1 MPSRILSL
9 AATLGASLGVA
20 LVAAAPIGTV
30 AAQTIAITGG
40 KVYPVSGPPIENGT
54 VLIRN
59 GKIVAVG
66 SNVAVPADAEK
77 VDASGKWVTP
87 GLVSAETQLGLVEV
101 GFGAGANESRA
112 RTAEGGIPITPDFTS
127 WDGLNP
133 RSVLIP
139 PAREGGVTSVMAMPV
154 GGLIAGQAAMI
165 DLFGDTRADM
175 ILRAPAAMIAGIGDA
190 GGDGAPAKGQL
201 VAKLRELL
209 QDTRYYQKH
218 VADFDR
224 GQSRQLSA
232 SPAGLAAMV
241 PVLEGKLPLLINA
254 DQASDIQSAID
265 LAKEF
270 GIKVII
276 GGGEEAWE
284 VADHLAAA
292 KIPVLAGAMS
302 NIPSSFSALGSRQD
316 NVALLR
322 KAGVQV
328 AIIGNG
334 GGDEELFNVRNIRY
348 EAGNAVGYG
357 MSWDDALKA
366 ITEAPA
372 EIFGVGDR
380 VGSLQPGREANV
392 VIWDGDP
399 FEFATRAVA
408 VYVRG
413 QKQNDVSRQDLL
425 TKRYET
431 MPPNYEPKP

>member
-1 MPSRILSL
+1 MPSRILPL
-9 AATLGASLGVA
+9 AVALGAA
-20 LVAAAPIGTV
+20 LVTALPVGSA

-54 VLIRN
+54 VLIKN

-87 GLVSAETQLGLVEV
+87 GLVNAETQIGLVEV

-133 RSVLIP
+133 RSVMIP
-139 PAREGGVTSVMAMPV
+139 PAREGGVTSVMATPS

-165 DLFGDTRADM
+165 DLFGDTRAEM
-175 ILRAPAAMIAGIGDA
+175 ILRAQAAMIAGIGDA
-190 GGDGAPAKGQL
+190 GGDGAPAKGQV

-232 SPAGLAAMV
+232 TPAGLAAMV
-241 PVLEGKLPLLINA
+241 PVLEGKVPLLINA

-276 GGGEEAWE
+276 GGGAEAWE
-284 VADHLAAA
+284 VADRLAAA
-292 KIPVLAGAMS
+292 KIPVLAGAES
-302 NIPSSFSALGSRQD
+302 NIPTSFSALGSRQD

-328 AIIGNG
+328 ALIGNG
-334 GGDEELFNVRNIRY
+334 AGDESLFNVRNIRY

-372 EIFGVGDR
+372 EIFGVADR

-392 VIWDGDP
+392 VVWDGDP
-399 FEFATRAVA
+399 FEFATQAVA

-431 MPPNYEPKP
+431 MPPKYEP

>member
-1 MPSRILSL
+1 MTSR
-9 AATLGASLGVA
+9 TLWF
-20 LVAAAPIGTV
+20 AAAVCTATAIAPVSTV

-54 VLIRN
+54 VLIKD

-66 SNVAVPADAEK
+66 ANVTVPSDAEK

-87 GLVSAETQLGLVEV
+87 GLVDAETQLGLVEV

-112 RTAEGGIPITPDFTS
+112 RSEQGITPDFTS

-139 PAREGGVTSVMAMPV
+139 PAREDGITSVMSTPG

-165 DLFGDTRADM
+165 DLFGDTRAEM
-175 ILRAPAAMIAGIGDA
+175 ILRAPAAMIASIGDE
-190 GGDGAPAKGQL
+190 GGDGAPAKGQQI
-201 VAKLRELL
+201 AKLRELL

-218 VADFDR
+218 VAEFDR
-224 GQSRQLSA
+224 GQSRQMSTTPA
-232 SPAGLAAMV
+232 SLAALV
-241 PVLEGKLPLLINA
+241 PVLTGKIPLLINA
-254 DQASDIQSAID
+254 DEASDIQSAID

-276 GGGEEAWE
+276 GGGEEAWQL
-284 VADHLAAA
+284 ADHLAAA

-302 NIPSSFSALGSRQD
+302 NIPTSFSTLGSRQD

-322 KAGVQV
+322 KAGVEV
-328 AIIGNG
+328 ALIGNG

-357 MSWDDALKA
+357 LSWNDALKA
-366 ITEAPA
+366 ITQAPA
-372 EIFGVGDR
+372 EIFGVADR
-380 VGSLQPGREANV
+380 IGTLQAGHEANV
-392 VIWDGDP
+392 VVWDGDP

-408 VYVRG
+408 VYVHG
-413 QKQNDVSRQDLL
+413 KKQNDVSRQDLL

-431 MPPNYEPKP
+431 QPPNYEQKP

>member
-1 MPSRILSL
+1 MTSR
-9 AATLGASLGVA
+9 TLWF
-20 LVAAAPIGTV
+20 AAAVCTATAIAPVSTV

-54 VLIRN
+54 VLIKD

-66 SNVAVPADAEK
+66 ANVTVPSDAEK

-87 GLVSAETQLGLVEV
+87 GLVDAETQLGLVEV

-112 RTAEGGIPITPDFTS
+112 RSEQGVTPDFTS

-139 PAREGGVTSVMAMPV
+139 PAREDGITSVMSTPG

-165 DLFGDTRADM
+165 DLFGDTRAEM
-175 ILRAPAAMIAGIGDA
+175 ILRAPAAMIASIGDE
-190 GGDGAPAKGQL
+190 GGDGAPAKGQQI
-201 VAKLRELL
+201 AKLRELL

-218 VADFDR
+218 VAEFDR
-224 GQSRQLSA
+224 GQSRQMSTTPA
-232 SPAGLAAMV
+232 SLAALV
-241 PVLEGKLPLLINA
+241 PVLTGKIPLLINA
-254 DQASDIQSAID
+254 DEASDIQSAID

-276 GGGEEAWE
+276 GGGEEAWQ

-292 KIPVLAGAMS
+292 RIPVLAGAMS
-302 NIPSSFSALGSRQD
+302 NIPTSFSTLGSRQD

-322 KAGVQV
+322 KAGVEV
-328 AIIGNG
+328 ALIGNG

-357 MSWDDALKA
+357 LSWNDALKA
-366 ITEAPA
+366 ITQAPA
-372 EIFGVGDR
+372 EIFGVADR
-380 VGSLQPGREANV
+380 IGTLQAGHEANV
-392 VIWDGDP
+392 VVWDGDP

-408 VYVRG
+408 VYVHG
-413 QKQNDVSRQDLL
+413 KKQNDVSRQDLL

-431 MPPNYEPKP
+431 QPPNYEQKP

>member
-1 MPSRILSL
+1 MTSR
-9 AATLGASLGVA
+9 TLWF
-20 LVAAAPIGTV
+20 AAAVCTATAIAPVSTV

-54 VLIRN
+54 VLIKD

-66 SNVAVPADAEK
+66 ANVTVPSDAEK

-87 GLVSAETQLGLVEV
+87 GLVDAETQLGLVEV

-112 RTAEGGIPITPDFTS
+112 RSEQGITPDFTS

-139 PAREGGVTSVMAMPV
+139 PAREDGITSVMSTPG

-165 DLFGDTRADM
+165 DLFGDTRAEM
-175 ILRAPAAMIAGIGDA
+175 ILRAPAAMIASIGDE
-190 GGDGAPAKGQL
+190 GGDGAPAKGQQI
-201 VAKLRELL
+201 AKLRELL

-218 VADFDR
+218 VAEFDR
-224 GQSRQLSA
+224 GQSRQMSTTPA
-232 SPAGLAAMV
+232 SLAALV
-241 PVLEGKLPLLINA
+241 PVLTGKIPLLINA
-254 DQASDIQSAID
+254 DEASDIQSAID

-276 GGGEEAWE
+276 GGGEEAWQL
-284 VADHLAAA
+284 ADHLAAA
-292 KIPVLAGAMS
+292 RIPVLAGAMS
-302 NIPSSFSALGSRQD
+302 NIPTSFSTLGSRQD

-322 KAGVQV
+322 KAGVEV
-328 AIIGNG
+328 ALIGNG

-357 MSWDDALKA
+357 LSWNDALKA
-366 ITEAPA
+366 ITQAPA
-372 EIFGVGDR
+372 EIFGVADR
-380 VGSLQPGREANV
+380 IGTLQAGHEANV
-392 VIWDGDP
+392 VVWDGDP

-408 VYVRG
+408 VYVHG
-413 QKQNDVSRQDLL
+413 KKQNDVSRQDLL

-431 MPPNYEPKP
+431 QPPNYEKP

>member
-1 MPSRILSL
+1 MD
-9 AATLGASLGVA
+9 AT
-20 LVAAAPIGTV
+20 
-30 AAQTIAITGG
+30 
-40 KVYPVSGPPIENGT
+40 
-54 VLIRN
+54 
-59 GKIVAVG
+59 
-66 SNVAVPADAEK
+66 
-77 VDASGKWVTP
+77 GKWVTP
-87 GLVSAETQLGLVEV
+87 GLVNAETQLGLVEV

-112 RTAEGGIPITPDFTS
+112 RSTDGVTPDFAS

-139 PAREGGVTSVMAMPV
+139 PAREGGVTSVMSTPV
-154 GGLIAGQAAMI
+154 GGLIAGQSSMI
-165 DLFGDTRADM
+165 DLYGDTRADM

-190 GGDGAPAKGQL
+190 GGDGAPAKGQV

-241 PVLEGKLPLLINA
+241 PVLEGKVPLLIDA
-254 DQASDIQSAID
+254 DQASDIQSVID
-265 LAKEF
+265 LQKEF

-284 VADHLAAA
+284 VADRLAKA

-302 NIPSSFSALGSRQD
+302 NIPISFSALGARQD

-328 AIIGNG
+328 ALIGNG

-357 MSWDDALKA
+357 LPWDDALKA
-366 ITEAPA
+366 ITETPA
-372 EIFGVGDR
+372 EIFGVADR
-380 VGSLQPGREANV
+380 IGSLAAGPRSQRRDLGRRSVRVCDA
-392 VIWDGDP
+392 GGGGL
-399 FEFATRAVA
+399 RARPETERRVA
-408 VYVRG
+408 AGSTHQALRDDAA
-413 QKQNDVSRQDLL
+413 KI
-425 TKRYET
+425 
-431 MPPNYEPKP
+431 

>member
-1 MPSRILSL
+1 M
-9 AATLGASLGVA
+9 AALC
-20 LVAAAPIGTV
+20 AAAVIAPGSTP
-30 AAQTIAITGG
+30 ATQTIAITGG
-40 KVYPVSGPPIENGT
+40 KVYPVSGPPIESGT
-54 VLIRN
+54 VLIRD

-66 SNVAVPADAEK
+66 ASVTVPSDAEK

-87 GLVSAETQLGLVEV
+87 GFVDAETQLGLVEV

-112 RTAEGGIPITPDFTS
+112 RSDQGITPDFTS

-139 PAREGGVTSVMAMPV
+139 PAREEGVTSVMSTPG

-165 DLFGDTRADM
+165 DLFGDTRAEM
-175 ILRAPAAMIAGIGDA
+175 ILRAPAAMIASIGDE
-190 GGDGAPAKGQL
+190 GGDGAPAKGQQI
-201 VAKLRELL
+201 AKLRELL
-209 QDTRYYQKH
+209 QDARYYQKH
-218 VADFDR
+218 VAEFDR
-224 GQSRQLSA
+224 GQSRQMSTTPA
-232 SPAGLAAMV
+232 SLAALV
-241 PVLEGKLPLLINA
+241 PVLTGKLPLLINA
-254 DQASDIQSAID
+254 DEASDIQSAID

-302 NIPSSFSALGSRQD
+302 NIPSSFSTLGSRQD

-328 AIIGNG
+328 ALIGNG

-357 MSWDDALKA
+357 LSWNDALKA
-366 ITEAPA
+366 ITQAPA
-372 EIFGVGDR
+372 EIFGVADKIGT
-380 VGSLQPGREANV
+380 LQAGHEANV
-392 VIWDGDP
+392 VVWDGDP
-399 FEFATRAVA
+399 FEFASRAVA

-413 QKQNDVSRQDLL
+413 KKQAEVSRQDLL

-431 MPPNYEPKP
+431 VPPNYEKP

>member
-1 MPSRILSL
+1 MMTRTRYLVGALCAAVLL
-9 AATLGASLGVA
+9 APNGS
-20 LVAAAPIGTV
+20 IG
-30 AAQTIAITGG
+30 AQTIAITGG

-54 VLIRN
+54 VLIKD

-66 SNVAVPADAEK
+66 ANVTVPADAEK

-87 GLVSAETQLGLVEV
+87 GLVDAETQLGLVEV

-112 RTAEGGIPITPDFTS
+112 RSTDGITPDFTS

-139 PAREGGVTSVMAMPV
+139 PAREDGITSVMATPG
-154 GGLIAGQAAMI
+154 GGLVAGQAAII
-165 DLFGDTRADM
+165 DLFGDTRAGM
-175 ILRAPAAMIAGIGDA
+175 ILRAPAAMIAGLGDA
-190 GGDGAPAKGQL
+190 GGDGAPAKGQV
-201 VAKLRELL
+201 VARLRELL
-209 QDTRYYQKH
+209 QDTRFYQKH
-218 VADFDR
+218 LADFDR

-232 SPAGLAAMV
+232 SPAALAAMV
-241 PVLEGKLPLLINA
+241 PVLEGKVPLLINA

-284 VADHLAAA
+284 VADRLAAA
-292 KIPVLAGAMS
+292 RIPVLAGAES
-302 NIPSSFSALGSRQD
+302 NIPTSFSALGSRQD

-328 AIIGNG
+328 ALIGNG
-334 GGDEELFNVRNIRY
+334 AGDESLFNVRNIRY

-357 MSWDDALKA
+357 MSWNDALAA
-366 ITEAPA
+366 ITQAPA
-372 EIFGVGDR
+372 EIFGVSDKIGT
-380 VGSLQPGREANV
+380 LAPGREANV
-392 VIWDGDP
+392 VVWDGDP

-413 QKQNDVSRQDLL
+413 QKQHDVSRQDLL

-431 MPPNYEPKP
+431 MPPNYEPDR

>member
-1 MPSRILSL
+1 MPSRMRSL

-59 GKIVAVG
+59 GKIIAVG

-270 GIKVII
+270 GVKVII

>member
-1 MPSRILSL
+1 M
-9 AATLGASLGVA
+9 
-20 LVAAAPIGTV
+20 
-30 AAQTIAITGG
+30 
-40 KVYPVSGPPIENGT
+40 SGPPIENGT
-54 VLIRN
+54 VLIKD

-66 SNVAVPADAEK
+66 ANVTVPADAEK

-87 GLVSAETQLGLVEV
+87 GLVDAETQLGLVEV

-112 RTAEGGIPITPDFTS
+112 RSEQGITPDFTS

-139 PAREGGVTSVMAMPV
+139 PAREDGITSVMSTPG

-165 DLFGDTRADM
+165 DLFGDTRAGM
-175 ILRAPAAMIAGIGDA
+175 ILRAPAAMIASIEDQ
-190 GGDGAPAKGQL
+190 GGDGAPAKGQQI
-201 VAKLRELL
+201 AKLREIL

-218 VADFDR
+218 VAEFDR
-224 GQSRQLSA
+224 GQSRQMSV
-232 SPAGLAAMV
+232 SPASLAALV
-241 PVLEGKLPLLINA
+241 PVLEGKVPLLINV
-254 DQASDIQSAID
+254 DEASDIQSAID

-276 GGGEEAWE
+276 GGGAEAWE
-284 VADHLAAA
+284 VADRLAAA
-292 KIPVLAGAMS
+292 RIPVLAGAMS
-302 NIPSSFSALGSRQD
+302 NDPISFSALGSRQD

-328 AIIGNG
+328 ALIGNG

-357 MSWDDALKA
+357 LSWNEALKA
-366 ITEAPA
+366 ITQAPA
-372 EIFGVGDR
+372 EIFGVADR
-380 VGSLQPGREANV
+380 IGTLQAGREANV
-392 VIWDGDP
+392 VVWDGDP

-413 QKQNDVSRQDLL
+413 QKQTDVSRQDLL

-431 MPPNYEPKP
+431 QPPNYEKP

>member
-1 MPSRILSL
+1 
-9 AATLGASLGVA
+9 
-20 LVAAAPIGTV
+20 
-30 AAQTIAITGG
+30 
-40 KVYPVSGPPIENGT
+40 
-54 VLIRN
+54 
-59 GKIVAVG
+59 
-66 SNVAVPADAEK
+66 
-77 VDASGKWVTP
+77 
-87 GLVSAETQLGLVEV
+87 
-101 GFGAGANESRA
+101 
-112 RTAEGGIPITPDFTS
+112 
-127 WDGLNP
+127 
-133 RSVLIP
+133 
-139 PAREGGVTSVMAMPV
+139 MAMPV

-190 GGDGAPAKGQL
+190 GGEGAPAKGQL

>member
-1 MPSRILSL
+1 
-9 AATLGASLGVA
+9 
-20 LVAAAPIGTV
+20 
-30 AAQTIAITGG
+30 
-40 KVYPVSGPPIENGT
+40 
-54 VLIRN
+54 VLIKA

-66 SNVAVPADAEK
+66 ANVTVPSDAEK

-87 GLVSAETQLGLVEV
+87 GLVDAETQLGLVEV

-112 RTAEGGIPITPDFTS
+112 RSEQGITPDFTS

-139 PAREGGVTSVMAMPV
+139 PAREDGITSVMSTPV

-175 ILRAPAAMIAGIGDA
+175 ILRAPAAMIATIGDV
-190 GGDGAPAKGQL
+190 GGDGAPAKGQQ

-209 QDTRYYQKH
+209 QDARYYQKH
-218 VADFDR
+218 VAEFDR
-224 GQSRQLSA
+224 GQSRQMSTTPA
-232 SPAGLAAMV
+232 SLAALV
-241 PVLEGKLPLLINA
+241 PVLTGKVPLLINV
-254 DQASDIQSAID
+254 DEASDIQSAID

-276 GGGEEAWE
+276 GGGAEAWE
-284 VADHLAAA
+284 VADRLAAA

-302 NIPSSFSALGSRQD
+302 NDPISFSALGSRQD

-328 AIIGNG
+328 ALIGNG

-357 MSWDDALKA
+357 LSWNDALEA
-366 ITEAPA
+366 ITQAPA
-372 EIFGVGDR
+372 EIFGVADKIGT
-380 VGSLQPGREANV
+380 LQPGREANV
-392 VIWDGDP
+392 VVWDGDP

-431 MPPNYEPKP
+431 QPPNYEKP

>member
-1 MPSRILSL
+1 M
-9 AATLGASLGVA
+9 AALC
-20 LVAAAPIGTV
+20 AAAVIAPGSTP
-30 AAQTIAITGG
+30 ATQTIAITGG
-40 KVYPVSGPPIENGT
+40 KVYPVSGPPIESGT
-54 VLIRN
+54 VLIRD

-66 SNVAVPADAEK
+66 ASVTVPSDAEK

-87 GLVSAETQLGLVEV
+87 GLVDAETQLGLVEV

-112 RTAEGGIPITPDFTS
+112 RSDQGITPDFTS

-139 PAREGGVTSVMAMPV
+139 PAREEGVTSVMSTPG

-165 DLFGDTRADM
+165 DLFGDTRAEM
-175 ILRAPAAMIAGIGDA
+175 ILRAPAAMIASIGDE
-190 GGDGAPAKGQL
+190 GGDGAPAKGQQI
-201 VAKLRELL
+201 AKLRELL
-209 QDTRYYQKH
+209 QDARYYQKH
-218 VADFDR
+218 VAEFDR
-224 GQSRQLSA
+224 GQSRQMSTTPA
-232 SPAGLAAMV
+232 SLAALV
-241 PVLEGKLPLLINA
+241 PVLTGKLPLLINA
-254 DQASDIQSAID
+254 DEASDIQSAID

-302 NIPSSFSALGSRQD
+302 NIPSSFSTLGSRQD

-328 AIIGNG
+328 ALIGNG

-357 MSWDDALKA
+357 LSWNDALKA
-366 ITEAPA
+366 ITQAPA
-372 EIFGVGDR
+372 EIFGVADKIGT
-380 VGSLQPGREANV
+380 LEPGREANV
-392 VIWDGDP
+392 VVWDGDP
-399 FEFATRAVA
+399 FEFASRAVA

-413 QKQNDVSRQDLL
+413 KKQADVSRQDLL

-431 MPPNYEPKP
+431 VPPNYEKP

>member
-1 MPSRILSL
+1 MTSRLLNLGIC
-9 AATLGASLGVA
+9 ALGAAFVA
-20 LVAAAPIGTV
+20 TGSA

-40 KVYPVSGPPIENGT
+40 KVFPVSGPPIENGT

-59 GKIVAVG
+59 GTIVAVG
-66 SNVAVPADAEK
+66 ANVAIPSDAEK

-87 GLVSAETQLGLVEV
+87 GLVNAETQLGLVEV

-112 RTAEGGIPITPDFTS
+112 RSTDGVTPDFAS

-139 PAREGGVTSVMAMPV
+139 PAREGGVTSVMSTPV
-154 GGLIAGQAAMI
+154 GGLIAGQSSMI
-165 DLFGDTRADM
+165 DLYGDTRADM

-190 GGDGAPAKGQL
+190 GGDGAPAKGQ
-201 VAKLRELL
+201 VVSKLRELL

-224 GQSRQLSA
+224 GESRQLSA

-241 PVLEGKLPLLINA
+241 PVLEGKVPLLIDA
-254 DQASDIQSAID
+254 DQASDIQSVID

-270 GIKVII
+270 GIKVIL

-284 VADHLAAA
+284 VADRLAKA

-302 NIPSSFSALGSRQD
+302 NIPSSFSALGARQD
-316 NVALLR
+316 NVTLLR

-357 MSWDDALKA
+357 LSWDEALKA
-366 ITEAPA
+366 ITETPA
-372 EIFGVGDR
+372 EIFGVADR
-380 VGSLQPGREANV
+380 IGSLQPGREANV

-431 MPPNYEPKP
+431 MPPRYEP

>member
-1 MPSRILSL
+1 MPSRMRSL

-380 VGSLQPGREANV
+380 VGSLQPGREANF

>member
-1 MPSRILSL
+1 MPSRLLNLGIC
-9 AATLGASLGVA
+9 ALGAA
-20 LVAAAPIGTV
+20 LVAASVASGSA

-54 VLIRN
+54 VLIRD

-66 SNVAVPADAEK
+66 ANVTIPSDAEK

-87 GLVSAETQLGLVEV
+87 GLVNAETQLGLVEV

-112 RTAEGGIPITPDFTS
+112 RSTDGVTPDFAS

-139 PAREGGVTSVMAMPV
+139 PAREGGVTSVMSTPV
-154 GGLIAGQAAMI
+154 GGLIAGQSSMI
-165 DLFGDTRADM
+165 DLYGDTRADM

-190 GGDGAPAKGQL
+190 GGDGAPAKGQV

-241 PVLEGKLPLLINA
+241 PVLEGKVPLLIDA
-254 DQASDIQSAID
+254 DQASDIQSVID
-265 LAKEF
+265 LQKEF

-284 VADHLAAA
+284 VADRLAKA

-302 NIPSSFSALGSRQD
+302 NIPISFSALGARQD

-328 AIIGNG
+328 ALIGNG

-357 MSWDDALKA
+357 LPWDDALKA
-366 ITEAPA
+366 ITETPA
-372 EIFGVGDR
+372 EIFGVADR
-380 VGSLQPGREANV
+380 IGSLQPGREANV

-431 MPPNYEPKP
+431 MPPSYGPKP

>member
-1 MPSRILSL
+1 MTSRLL
-9 AATLGASLGVA
+9 NLGICALGVA
-20 LVAAAPIGTV
+20 FVATGSA

-40 KVYPVSGPPIENGT
+40 KVFPVSGPPIENGT

-59 GKIVAVG
+59 GTIVAVG
-66 SNVAVPADAEK
+66 ANVAIPSDAEK

-87 GLVSAETQLGLVEV
+87 GLVNAETQLGLVEV

-112 RTAEGGIPITPDFTS
+112 RSTDGVTPDFAS

-139 PAREGGVTSVMAMPV
+139 PAREGGVTSVMSTPV
-154 GGLIAGQAAMI
+154 GGLIAGQSSMI
-165 DLFGDTRADM
+165 DLYGDTRADM

-190 GGDGAPAKGQL
+190 GGDGAPAKGQ
-201 VAKLRELL
+201 VVSKLRELL

-224 GQSRQLSA
+224 GESRQLSA

-241 PVLEGKLPLLINA
+241 PVLEGKVPLLIDA
-254 DQASDIQSAID
+254 DQASDIQSVID

-270 GIKVII
+270 GIKVIL

-284 VADHLAAA
+284 VADRLAKA

-302 NIPSSFSALGSRQD
+302 NIPSSFSALGARQD
-316 NVALLR
+316 NVTLLR

-357 MSWDDALKA
+357 LSWDEALKA
-366 ITEAPA
+366 ITETPA
-372 EIFGVGDR
+372 EIFGVADR
-380 VGSLQPGREANV
+380 IGSLQPGREANV

-431 MPPNYEPKP
+431 MPPRYEP

>member
-1 MPSRILSL
+1 MTTWTRFL
-9 AATLGASLGVA
+9 AAA
-20 LVAAAPIGTV
+20 LCAAATV
-30 AAQTIAITGG
+30 VPNGAGAQTIAITGG

-54 VLIRN
+54 VLIKD

-66 SNVAVPADAEK
+66 ANVTVPSDAEK

-87 GLVSAETQLGLVEV
+87 GLVDAETQLGLVEV

-112 RTAEGGIPITPDFTS
+112 RSEQGITPDFTS

-139 PAREGGVTSVMAMPV
+139 PAREDGITSVMSTPG

-165 DLFGDTRADM
+165 DLFGDTRAGM
-175 ILRAPAAMIAGIGDA
+175 ILRAPAAMIASIEDQ
-190 GGDGAPAKGQL
+190 GGDGAPAKGQQI
-201 VAKLRELL
+201 AKLREIL

-218 VADFDR
+218 VAEFDR
-224 GQSRQLSA
+224 GQSRQMSV
-232 SPAGLAAMV
+232 SPASLAALV
-241 PVLEGKLPLLINA
+241 PVLEGKVPLLINV
-254 DQASDIQSAID
+254 DEASDIQSAID

-276 GGGEEAWE
+276 GGGAEAWE
-284 VADHLAAA
+284 VADRLAAA
-292 KIPVLAGAMS
+292 RIPVLAGAMS
-302 NIPSSFSALGSRQD
+302 NDPISFSALGSRQD

-328 AIIGNG
+328 ALIGNG

-357 MSWDDALKA
+357 LSWNEALKA
-366 ITEAPA
+366 ITQAPA
-372 EIFGVGDR
+372 EIFGVADR
-380 VGSLQPGREANV
+380 IGTLQAGREANV
-392 VIWDGDP
+392 VVWDGDP

-413 QKQNDVSRQDLL
+413 QKQTDVSRQDLL

-431 MPPNYEPKP
+431 QPPNYEKP

>member
-1 MPSRILSL
+1 MTSRTLHCM
-9 AATLGASLGVA
+9 AALC
-20 LVAAAPIGTV
+20 AAAVIAPVSTL

-54 VLIRN
+54 VLIKD

-66 SNVAVPADAEK
+66 ANVTVPSDAEK

-87 GLVSAETQLGLVEV
+87 GLVVAETQLGLVEV

-112 RTAEGGIPITPDFTS
+112 RSEQGITPDFTS

-139 PAREGGVTSVMAMPV
+139 PAREDGITSAMATPS

-165 DLFGDTRADM
+165 DLFGDTRAEM
-175 ILRAPAAMIAGIGDA
+175 ILRAPAAMIASIGDE
-190 GGDGAPAKGQL
+190 GGDGAPAKGQQI
-201 VAKLRELL
+201 AKLREIL

-218 VADFDR
+218 IAEFDR
-224 GQSRQLSA
+224 GQSRQMSV
-232 SPAGLAAMV
+232 SPASLAALV
-241 PVLEGKLPLLINA
+241 PVLEGKVPLLINA
-254 DQASDIQSAID
+254 DEASDIQSAID

-302 NIPSSFSALGSRQD
+302 NIPSSFSTLGARQD

-322 KAGVQV
+322 KAGVEV
-328 AIIGNG
+328 ALIGNG
-334 GGDEELFNVRNIRY
+334 GGDESLFNVRNIRY

-357 MSWDDALKA
+357 LPWNDALKA

-372 EIFGVGDR
+372 EIFGVADKIGT
-380 VGSLQPGREANV
+380 LKPGVEANV
-392 VIWDGDP
+392 VVWDGDP
-399 FEFATRAVA
+399 FEFATRPVA

-413 QKQNDVSRQDLL
+413 KKQADVSRQDLL

-431 MPPNYEPKP
+431 QPPNYEQKP

>member
-1 MPSRILSL
+1 MTSRTLSFL
-9 AATLGASLGVA
+9 AAVC
-20 LVAAAPIGTV
+20 AAAVIVPAGTL

-54 VLIRN
+54 VLIKG

-66 SNVAVPADAEK
+66 ANVTVPSDAEK

-87 GLVSAETQLGLVEV
+87 GLVDAETQLGLVEV

-112 RTAEGGIPITPDFTS
+112 RSEQGITPDFTS

-139 PAREGGVTSVMAMPV
+139 PAREDGITSVMSTPV

-175 ILRAPAAMIAGIGDA
+175 ILRAPAAMIATIGDV
-190 GGDGAPAKGQL
+190 GGDGAPAKGQQ

-209 QDTRYYQKH
+209 QDARYYQKH
-218 VADFDR
+218 VAEFDR
-224 GQSRQLSA
+224 GQSRQMSTTPA
-232 SPAGLAAMV
+232 SLAALV
-241 PVLEGKLPLLINA
+241 PVLTGKVPLLINV
-254 DQASDIQSAID
+254 DEASDIQSAID

-276 GGGEEAWE
+276 GGGDEAWE
-284 VADHLAAA
+284 VADRLAAA

-302 NIPSSFSALGSRQD
+302 NDPISFSALGSRQD

-328 AIIGNG
+328 ALIGNG

-357 MSWDDALKA
+357 LSWNDALEA
-366 ITEAPA
+366 ITQAPA
-372 EIFGVGDR
+372 EIFGVADKIGT
-380 VGSLQPGREANV
+380 LQPGREANV
-392 VIWDGDP
+392 VVWDGDP

-431 MPPNYEPKP
+431 QPPNYEKP

>member
-1 MPSRILSL
+1 MTSRTLSFL
-9 AATLGASLGVA
+9 AAVC
-20 LVAAAPIGTV
+20 AAAVIVPAGTL

-54 VLIRN
+54 VLIKG

-66 SNVAVPADAEK
+66 ANVTVPSDAEK

-87 GLVSAETQLGLVEV
+87 GLVDAETQLGLVEV

-112 RTAEGGIPITPDFTS
+112 RSEQGITPDFTS

-139 PAREGGVTSVMAMPV
+139 PAREDGITSVMSTPV

-175 ILRAPAAMIAGIGDA
+175 ILRAPAAMIATIGDV
-190 GGDGAPAKGQL
+190 GGDGAPAKGQQ

-209 QDTRYYQKH
+209 QDARYYQKH
-218 VADFDR
+218 VAEFDR
-224 GQSRQLSA
+224 GQSRQMSTTPA
-232 SPAGLAAMV
+232 SLAALV
-241 PVLEGKLPLLINA
+241 PVLTGKVPLLINV
-254 DQASDIQSAID
+254 DEASDIQSAID

-276 GGGEEAWE
+276 GGGAEAWE
-284 VADHLAAA
+284 VADRLAAA
-292 KIPVLAGAMS
+292 RIPVLAGAMS
-302 NIPSSFSALGSRQD
+302 NDPISFSALGSRQD

-328 AIIGNG
+328 ALIGNG

-357 MSWDDALKA
+357 LSWNEALKA
-366 ITEAPA
+366 ITQAPA
-372 EIFGVGDR
+372 EIFGVADR
-380 VGSLQPGREANV
+380 IGTLQAGREANV
-392 VIWDGDP
+392 VVWDGDP

-413 QKQNDVSRQDLL
+413 QKQTDVSRQDLL

-431 MPPNYEPKP
+431 QPPNYEKP

>member
-1 MPSRILSL
+1 MTTRTRFLS
-9 AATLGASLGVA
+9 AALC
-20 LVAAAPIGTV
+20 AAAAFVPNEAG
-30 AAQTIAITGG
+30 AQTIAITGG

-54 VLIRN
+54 VLIKD

-66 SNVAVPADAEK
+66 ASVTVPSDAEK

-87 GLVSAETQLGLVEV
+87 GLVDAETQLGLVEV

-112 RTAEGGIPITPDFTS
+112 RSEQGITPDFTS

-139 PAREGGVTSVMAMPV
+139 PAREDGITSVMSTPV

-175 ILRAPAAMIAGIGDA
+175 ILRAPAAMIATFGDV
-190 GGDGAPAKGQL
+190 GGDGAPAKGQQ

-209 QDTRYYQKH
+209 QDARYYQKH
-218 VADFDR
+218 VAEFDR
-224 GQSRQLSA
+224 GQARQMSTTPA
-232 SPAGLAAMV
+232 SLAALV
-241 PVLEGKLPLLINA
+241 PVLTGKVPLLINV
-254 DQASDIQSAID
+254 DEASDIQSAID

-276 GGGEEAWE
+276 GGGAEAWE
-284 VADHLAAA
+284 VADRLAAA

-302 NIPSSFSALGSRQD
+302 NDPISFSALGSRQD

-328 AIIGNG
+328 ALIGNG

-357 MSWDDALKA
+357 LSWNEALKA
-366 ITEAPA
+366 ITQAPA
-372 EIFGVGDR
+372 EIFGVADR
-380 VGSLQPGREANV
+380 IGTLQAGREANV
-392 VIWDGDP
+392 VVWDGDP

-431 MPPNYEPKP
+431 QPPNYEKP

>member
-1 MPSRILSL
+1 MTSRTLYFMT
-9 AATLGASLGVA
+9 AAC
-20 LVAAAPIGTV
+20 AAAFIAAVSTP
-30 AAQTIAITGG
+30 AAQTVAITGG

-54 VLIRN
+54 VLIKD

-66 SNVAVPADAEK
+66 ANVTVPADAEK

-87 GLVSAETQLGLVEV
+87 GLVDAETQLGLVEV

-112 RTAEGGIPITPDFTS
+112 RSEQGITPDFTS

-139 PAREGGVTSVMAMPV
+139 PAREEGVTSVMSTPG

-165 DLFGDTRADM
+165 DLFGDTRAEM
-175 ILRAPAAMIAGIGDA
+175 ILRAPAAMIASIGDE
-190 GGDGAPAKGQL
+190 GGDGAPAKGQQI
-201 VAKLRELL
+201 AKLREIL

-218 VADFDR
+218 VAEFDR
-224 GQSRQLSA
+224 GQSRQMSLNPGS
-232 SPAGLAAMV
+232 LAALV
-241 PVLEGKLPLLINA
+241 PVLEGKVPLLINA

-284 VADHLAAA
+284 VADRLAAA
-292 KIPVLAGAMS
+292 KIPVLAGAES
-302 NIPSSFSALGSRQD
+302 NIPSSFSTLGARQD

-322 KAGVQV
+322 KAGVEV
-328 AIIGNG
+328 ALIGNG
-334 GGDEELFNVRNIRY
+334 DGDESLFNVRNIRY

-357 MSWDDALKA
+357 LSWNDALKA

-372 EIFGVGDR
+372 AIFGVADKIGT
-380 VGSLQPGREANV
+380 LQAGHEANV
-392 VIWDGDP
+392 VVWDGDP

-408 VYVRG
+408 VYVHG
-413 QKQNDVSRQDLL
+413 KKQNDVSRQDLL
-425 TKRYET
+425 TKRYEQL
-431 MPPNYEPKP
+431 PPSYGKP

>member
-1 MPSRILSL
+1 MPSRIRPLT
-9 AATLGASLGVA
+9 AWPLGAA
-20 LVAAAPIGTV
+20 LVAALGAAVPGAA

-87 GLVSAETQLGLVEV
+87 GLVDAVTQLGLVEV

-112 RTAEGGIPITPDFTS
+112 RTPDGATPITPAFTS

-133 RSVLIP
+133 RSVMIP
-139 PAREGGVTSVMAMPV
+139 PAREGGVTSAMSMPV
-154 GGLIAGQAAMI
+154 GGLVAGQASMI
-165 DLFGDTRADM
+165 DLFGTTRADM

-190 GGDGAPAKGQL
+190 GGDGAPAKGQ
-201 VAKLRELL
+201 VIATLRELL

-218 VADFDR
+218 VAEFDR

-232 SPAGLAAMV
+232 SASGLAAMV

-254 DQASDIQSAID
+254 DQASDIQSVID

-284 VADHLAAA
+284 VAEHLAAA

-328 AIIGNG
+328 ALIGNG

-357 MSWDDALKA
+357 LSWDEALKA

-372 EIFGVGDR
+372 EIFGVADR
-380 VGSLQPGREANV
+380 IGSLQPGREANV
-392 VIWDGDP
+392 VIWNGDP
-399 FEFATRAVA
+399 FEFATQPVA

-431 MPPNYEPKP
+431 MPPKYEPKP

>member
-1 MPSRILSL
+1 MTSRLLNLGIC
-9 AATLGASLGVA
+9 ALGAAFVA
-20 LVAAAPIGTV
+20 TGSA

-40 KVYPVSGPPIENGT
+40 KVFPVSGPPIENGT

-66 SNVAVPADAEK
+66 ANVAIPSDAEK

-87 GLVSAETQLGLVEV
+87 GLVNAETQLGLVEV

-112 RTAEGGIPITPDFTS
+112 RSTDGVTPDFAS

-139 PAREGGVTSVMAMPV
+139 PAREGGVTSVMSTPV
-154 GGLIAGQAAMI
+154 GGLIAGQSSMI
-165 DLFGDTRADM
+165 DLYGDTRADM

-190 GGDGAPAKGQL
+190 GGDGAPAKGQ
-201 VAKLRELL
+201 VVSKLRELL

-224 GQSRQLSA
+224 GESRQLSA

-241 PVLEGKLPLLINA
+241 PVLEGKVPLLIDA
-254 DQASDIQSAID
+254 DQASDIQSVID

-270 GIKVII
+270 SIKVIL

-284 VADHLAAA
+284 VADRLAKA

-302 NIPSSFSALGSRQD
+302 NIPSSFSALGARQD
-316 NVALLR
+316 NVTLLR

-357 MSWDDALKA
+357 LSWDEALKA
-366 ITEAPA
+366 ITETPA
-372 EIFGVGDR
+372 EIFGVADR
-380 VGSLQPGREANV
+380 IGSLQPGREANV

-431 MPPNYEPKP
+431 MPPRYEP

>member
-1 MPSRILSL
+1 MTSRTIRLM
-9 AATLGASLGVA
+9 AALC
-20 LVAAAPIGTV
+20 AAAVIAPGSTP
-30 AAQTIAITGG
+30 ATQTIAITGG
-40 KVYPVSGPPIENGT
+40 KVYPVSGPPIESGT
-54 VLIRN
+54 VLIRD

-66 SNVAVPADAEK
+66 ASVTVPSDAEK

-87 GLVSAETQLGLVEV
+87 GLVDAETQLGLVEV

-112 RTAEGGIPITPDFTS
+112 RSDQGITPDFTS

-139 PAREGGVTSVMAMPV
+139 PAREEGVTSVMSTPG

-165 DLFGDTRADM
+165 DLFGDTRAEM
-175 ILRAPAAMIAGIGDA
+175 ILRAPAAMIASIGDE
-190 GGDGAPAKGQL
+190 GGDGAPAKGQQI
-201 VAKLRELL
+201 AKLRELL
-209 QDTRYYQKH
+209 QDARYYQKH
-218 VADFDR
+218 VAEFDR
-224 GQSRQLSA
+224 GQSRQMSTTPA
-232 SPAGLAAMV
+232 SLAALV
-241 PVLEGKLPLLINA
+241 PVLTGKLPLLINA
-254 DQASDIQSAID
+254 DEASDIQSAID

-302 NIPSSFSALGSRQD
+302 NIPSSFSTLGSRQD

-328 AIIGNG
+328 ALIGNG

-357 MSWDDALKA
+357 LSWNDALKA
-366 ITEAPA
+366 ITQAPA
-372 EIFGVGDR
+372 EIFGVADKIGT
-380 VGSLQPGREANV
+380 LEPGREANV
-392 VIWDGDP
+392 VVWDGDP
-399 FEFATRAVA
+399 FEFASRAVA

-413 QKQNDVSRQDLL
+413 KKQADVSRQDLL

-431 MPPNYEPKP
+431 VPPNYEKP

>member
-1 MPSRILSL
+1 MTSRLLNLGIC
-9 AATLGASLGVA
+9 ALGAAFVA
-20 LVAAAPIGTV
+20 TGSA

-40 KVYPVSGPPIENGT
+40 KVFPVSGPPIENGT
-54 VLIRN
+54 VLIRD

-66 SNVAVPADAEK
+66 ANVAIPSDAEK

-87 GLVSAETQLGLVEV
+87 GLVNAETQLGLVEV

-112 RTAEGGIPITPDFTS
+112 RSTDGVTPDFAS

-139 PAREGGVTSVMAMPV
+139 PAREGGVTSVMSTPV
-154 GGLIAGQAAMI
+154 GGLIAGQSSMI
-165 DLFGDTRADM
+165 DLYGDTRADM

-190 GGDGAPAKGQL
+190 GGDGAPAKGQ
-201 VAKLRELL
+201 VVSKLRELL

-224 GQSRQLSA
+224 GESRQLSA

-241 PVLEGKLPLLINA
+241 PVLEGKVPLLIDA
-254 DQASDIQSAID
+254 DQASDIQSVID

-270 GIKVII
+270 GIKVIL

-284 VADHLAAA
+284 VADRLAKA

-302 NIPSSFSALGSRQD
+302 NIPSSFSALGARQD
-316 NVALLR
+316 NVTLLR

-357 MSWDDALKA
+357 LSWDEALKA
-366 ITEAPA
+366 ITETPA
-372 EIFGVGDR
+372 EIFGVADR
-380 VGSLQPGREANV
+380 IGSLQAGREANV

-431 MPPNYEPKP
+431 MPPRYEP

>member
-1 MPSRILSL
+1 MTTWTRLL
-9 AATLGASLGVA
+9 TAALC
-20 LVAAAPIGTV
+20 AAAAFVPNG
-30 AAQTIAITGG
+30 AGAQTIAITGG

-54 VLIRN
+54 VLIKD

-66 SNVAVPADAEK
+66 ANVTVPSDAEK

-87 GLVSAETQLGLVEV
+87 GLVDAETQLGLVEV

-112 RTAEGGIPITPDFTS
+112 RSEQGITPDFTS

-133 RSVLIP
+133 RSALIP
-139 PAREGGVTSVMAMPV
+139 PAREDGITSVMSTPG

-165 DLFGDTRADM
+165 DLFGDTRAGM
-175 ILRAPAAMIAGIGDA
+175 ILRAPAAMIASIEDQ
-190 GGDGAPAKGQL
+190 GGDGAPAKGQQI
-201 VAKLRELL
+201 ARLREIL

-218 VADFDR
+218 VAEFDR
-224 GQSRQLSA
+224 GQSRQMSV
-232 SPAGLAAMV
+232 SPASLAALV
-241 PVLEGKLPLLINA
+241 PVLTGKVPLLINV
-254 DQASDIQSAID
+254 DEASDIQSAID

-270 GIKVII
+270 GIKLII
-276 GGGEEAWE
+276 GGGAEAWE
-284 VADHLAAA
+284 VADRLAAA
-292 KIPVLAGAMS
+292 RIPVLAGAMS
-302 NIPSSFSALGSRQD
+302 NDPISFSALGSRQD

-328 AIIGNG
+328 ALIGNG

-357 MSWDDALKA
+357 LTWNEALKA
-366 ITEAPA
+366 ITQAPA
-372 EIFGVGDR
+372 EIFGVADR
-380 VGSLQPGREANV
+380 IGTLQAGREANV
-392 VIWDGDP
+392 VVWDGDP

-431 MPPNYEPKP
+431 QPPNYEKP